1 MVYFIDTNI
10 QWSTSLTPTTSLV
23 VDNNPTNLQVAT
35 MKTTSSGNSSNS
47 DHAYPGITAQS
58 VTNTKKKN
66 DTDAIIRGVKPRNRH
81 ERSSRTSFE
90 CHPDEVLEAI
100 AIVSGL
106 APPIQ
111 KRECSNPQ
119 ENYSSSRYHNP
130 NIVETVM
137 SELPPSATGKG
148 TDILSLIDDAILR
161 RAGHGTRPRRRRRR
175 AQSDMS
181 VP

>member
-1 MVYFIDTNI
+1 
-10 QWSTSLTPTTSLV
+10 
-23 VDNNPTNLQVAT
+23 

-58 VTNTKKKN
+58 ATNTKKKN
-66 DTDAIIRGVKPRNRH
+66 DTDAIIRDIKPRNRH

-119 ENYSSSRYHNP
+119 ENYSSSRYHKP
-130 NIVETVM
+130 NIVEAVM
-137 SELPPSATGKG
+137 SELTPPVTGI
-148 TDILSLIDDAILR
+148 DILGLIDDAILR
-161 RAGHGTRPRRRRRR
+161 RTGHRTREDV
-175 AQSDMS
+175 ATS
-181 VP
+181 VPK